1 MLLKEVIEI
10 CDLMDNP
17 KACAASLDEVFAG
30 LDIPPIK
37 VTTLRG
43 EGGKTDV
50 VGVAIPGANGKS
62 AGGDA
67 PTLGILGT
75 LGGLGARPEALGL
88 VSDGDGA
95 FVSLA
100 AALKLARMRTRGDV
114 LPGDVLVSTHICPDA
129 PTQPHEPTPFMGS
142 PVGIFEQIRA
152 EIDPTMDAILSV
164 DTTKGNRV
172 INHTGFAISPTV
184 QGMYIL
190 KTSNDLLRIQESVTA
205 DHPVVFPIT
214 TQDITPYGNGLYH
227 LNSIMQPSV
236 LAKVPVVGVAITAK
250 SPVAGCATG
259 AAMPTSLE
267 SAARFCVEVAK
278 SFTAG
283 ACAFYDPE
291 EYALIQKLYGS
302 MDHLRT
308 GGKA

>member
-37 VTTLRG
+37 VTPLRG
-43 EGGKTDV
+43 EGGKTEV
-50 VGVAIPGANGKS
+50 VGVVIPGSKGKS

-67 PTLGILGT
+67 PTLGVLGT

-100 AALKLARMRTRGDV
+100 AALKLARMRTRGDI

-152 EIDPTMDAILSV
+152 EIDPAMDAILSV

-214 TQDITPYGNGLYH
+214 TQDITPYGNGVYH